1 MNASVLVLHALAV
14 RGEKGKEKGKGKQIS
29 SPTPR
34 TRKNPW
40 EKFAAYLI
48 PHIWAEGGKSTQ
60 EFSPPRDLIFTQ
72 HPT

>member
-48 PHIWAEGGKSTQ
+48 PHI
-60 EFSPPRDLIFTQ
+60 
-72 HPT
+72 